1 MILLP
6 GLLVTYLP
14 HRHNFL
20 VCFTHILQTG
30 HQDKD
35 KSNSWSEQKFQVK
48 LELEIIEMIDRFTQ
62 YPVNSFYPCNYQ
74 LLVCIVMIL
83 ISAAVVNA
91 MKSLG
96 ILKMEASSLYD

>member
-1 MILLP
+1 M
-6 GLLVTYLP
+6 G
-14 HRHNFL
+14 RQN
-20 VCFTHILQTG
+20 
-30 HQDKD
+30 KD
-35 KSNSWSEQKFQVK
+35 MSNSWSEQKFQVK